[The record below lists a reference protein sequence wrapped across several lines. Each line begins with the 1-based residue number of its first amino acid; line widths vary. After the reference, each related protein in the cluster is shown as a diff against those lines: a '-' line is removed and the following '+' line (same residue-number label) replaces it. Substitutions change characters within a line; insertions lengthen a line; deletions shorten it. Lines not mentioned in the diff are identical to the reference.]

1 MGEETW
7 GDGEGRRARAL
18 VCACVYA
25 SNECVHRIRASSGE
39 RGRKPGIRGM
49 PKDPPRTK
57 WSPLILRRHCKVH
70 PSSRSSSSSSD
81 RFFLVLSLSL
91 FPLSLS
97 FVSPLLSPS
106 LACSLTL
113 SLSLFFTLCLLPSV
127 QVFPHANAKS
137 TELLGIIAAPGL
149 DSRREYISST
159 LVGKLCLWS
168 GTGRRRYSRWEGG
181 R

>member
-39 RGRKPGIRGM
+39 RGRRPGIRGM

-113 SLSLFFTLCLLPSV
+113 SLFPSSLPCVSFHRF
-127 QVFPHANAKS
+127 
-137 TELLGIIAAPGL
+137 
-149 DSRREYISST
+149 
-159 LVGKLCLWS
+159 
-168 GTGRRRYSRWEGG
+168 RYSLMRMQNRRSFSG
-181 R
+181 